1 MGLFSKSETAAE
13 KQMAQ
18 EQITAMLKQEYMK
31 TQVEIARQQM
41 NNVGMADSAAYQN
54 AASGL
59 RPGGFLMNA
68 GMAGQISTSQIAN
81 TAFTG
86 TIAGSKAKPRF
97 DPNKHPATQM
107 ALSALVDLWR
117 AKYGDTWVDCMAP
130 VEEGDTFWPAG
141 SARLERNG
149 KLEKYDDGSTWL
161 RIKEDA

>member
-1 MGLFSKSETAAE
+1 MFSKREPDSEMLAE
-13 KQMAQ
+13 MRIQQGIFK
-18 EQITAMLKQEYMK
+18 ETLKQEYMK

-41 NNVGMADSAAYQN
+41 NN
-54 AASGL
+54 
-59 RPGGFLMNA
+59 A
-68 GMAGQISTSQIAN
+68 GMAGAIRNSVAN

-86 TIAGSKAKPRF
+86 TIAGSNASAAQWAQSKPRF

-107 ALSALVDLWR
+107 ALTALVDLWR

-141 SARLERNG
+141 GARLERNG
-149 KLEKYDDGSTWL
+149 KLEKYEDGTTWL

>member
-1 MGLFSKSETAAE
+1 MALWSKSTAQIAAE
-13 KQMAQ
+13 RAEATML
-18 EQITAMLKQEYMK
+18 LKQEYMK

-54 AASGL
+54 VYGNAISSGQ
-59 RPGGFLMNA
+59 GMINA
-68 GMAGQISTSQIAN
+68 GIASQIHTSSIAN